1 MRHNQAEKL
10 KSHKMKEGWMKT
22 VKDEWRM
29 MKVEGLK
36 NDDCRLLRGFEDWK
50 TNGLM
55 DICDCRVAFAT
66 EHQWLF
72 YN

>member
-1 MRHNQAEKL
+1 MKIPYKAQNEKQAEKL
-10 KSHKMKEGWMKT
+10 KIHKMKEGWMKT

-55 DICDCRVAFAT
+55 DICD
-66 EHQWLF
+66 ENQWLF